1 MAMRTV
7 CVMEVRV
14 EDWGRESDRSHG
26 ITCLSLPDMS
36 AKKPGS
42 EVHSCLFDECP
53 VSKVR
58 V

>member
-1 MAMRTV
+1 MRTV

-36 AKKPGS
+36 AKKTGS